1 MRVGRLLLFRIM
13 GSEEEEEKEG
23 EDEDEDSVRT
33 HVCYAL
39 KVGKAGEELSEIIP
53 LL

>member
-1 MRVGRLLLFRIM
+1 MGRLLLFV

-39 KVGKAGEELSEIIP
+39 KVGKAGEELSGIIP

>member
-1 MRVGRLLLFRIM
+1 MGRLLLFRVM
-13 GSEEEEEKEG
+13 GSEEEEEKEE

-39 KVGKAGEELSEIIP
+39 KVGKAGEELSVTIP